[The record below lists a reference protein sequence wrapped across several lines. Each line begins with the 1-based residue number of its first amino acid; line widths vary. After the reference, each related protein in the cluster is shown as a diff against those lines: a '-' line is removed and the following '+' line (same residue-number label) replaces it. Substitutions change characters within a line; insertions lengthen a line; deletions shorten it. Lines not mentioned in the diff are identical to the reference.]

1 MKKIIK
7 ILSSPITYRL
17 SLDVLAILLFIF
29 LGFIAGEIILP
40 GILGNYISLGEL
52 TGVLFVMI
60 GIITILAREQE
71 ISFDYKII
79 NRYFFIFGCTVVT
92 SLTFVSLLKFGI
104 IIDLFLTAIS
114 TTLFV
119 LIHKYF
125 FEELEK
131 N

>member
-1 MKKIIK
+1 MQKIIK
-7 ILSSPITYRL
+7 ILSSPITYKL
-17 SLDVLAILLFIF
+17 SLDILAILLFIF

-40 GILGNYISLGEL
+40 GILGNYISLGEF
-52 TGVLFVMI
+52 TGILFVAI

-71 ISFDYKII
+71 VSFDYKII
-79 NRYFFIFGCTVVT
+79 NRYFFIFGCVVVT
-92 SLTFVSLLKFGI
+92 SLTFISLLKFGI

-114 TTLFV
+114 TTFFI